1 MGLLSSIGKGIAKV
15 LDTTTVA
22 LAHPVKTIT
31 AVVSPK
37 TTINDVIKSHFEQP
51 LSKQITQTV
60 IGTAAIAGTIVGGAA
75 IGTATKAGTLGT
87 LAKSVI
93 PTTLKGKVVAAAVA
107 PVVVSAV
114 VTNPKKALET
124 PGKILNFQS
133 NVGSLIAEP
142 SLEKAKETFKENP
155 IISSLVVGA
164 GALAVGKGTAGI
176 VASVMNTQAVKENT
190 MANQTPII
198 MPSTPSAEGVQVTE
212 VKHSQ
217 PATIA
222 ETKTI
227 SNNAPKTRRK
237 ASRKKEKAMGN
248 INQRVNVIVSNRS
261 SSTGISTK
269 RYLNERLLN

>member
-37 TTINDVIKSHFEQP
+37 STINDVIKSHFEQP

-60 IGTAAIAGTIVGGAA
+60 IGTAGIAATVVGGGAIA
-75 IGTATKAGTLGT
+75 TASKAGSLGT
-87 LAKSVI
+87 LAKSII
-93 PTTLKGKVVAAAVA
+93 PTTFKGKVVAAAVA
-107 PVVVSAV
+107 PVVVSAG
-114 VTNPKKALET
+114 VTNPKKALEA
-124 PGKILNFQS
+124 PSKILNFQS

-190 MANQTPII
+190 MASQVPQTTALPVTMPSFTNEGIKEAQPQTP
-198 MPSTPSAEGVQVTE
+198 
-212 VKHSQ
+212 
-217 PATIA
+217 

-248 INQRVNVIVSNRS
+248 INQRVNVIVSSRS
-261 SSTGISTK
+261 SSTGIHTK